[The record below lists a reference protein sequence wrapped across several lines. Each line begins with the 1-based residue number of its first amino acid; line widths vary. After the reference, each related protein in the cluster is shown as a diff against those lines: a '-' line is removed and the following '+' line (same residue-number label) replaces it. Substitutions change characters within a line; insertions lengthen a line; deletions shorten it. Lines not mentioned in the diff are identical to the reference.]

1 VKIDSLCAYCV
12 PIKNNPLIIN
22 LLGGRLVGI
31 AGFEPTTSWS
41 QTRHS
46 NRAELHPDAV
56 REGFEPSVQL
66 PVRQFSKLV
75 VSATHPSHLLI
86 FPLTELWDGKDRFS
100 KRTLQIDVIFFTKL
114 LLSRPQN

>member
-1 VKIDSLCAYCV
+1 M
-12 PIKNNPLIIN
+12 PLISK
-22 LLGGRLVGI
+22 RHFVVSVGI

-114 LLSRPQN
+114 LLSRSQN